1 MQRGSIRRETL
12 ETQVYQV
19 LRKAILE
26 GQLAAGERLVQDEVA
41 TKLGT
46 SRIPVRDA
54 LKRLE
59 VEGLVT
65 ADERGSYSVSLF
77 GVEDL
82 EEIYNLRALLEPYAA
97 AKAIPKLTASELGA
111 LERLVQ
117 EMAQAAATQDLERYV
132 QLNQDFH
139 IMLYEA
145 TKEHR
150 LVRMI
155 KSLWSGLPPLVFLIV
170 PGQLDHSEEEH
181 KALLQAVKEGNVG
194 AVEDT
199 LRMHIQNAGQSLKA
213 QLQQAKRSGHSFFLS
228 QR

>member
-1 MQRGSIRRETL
+1 MHAMRHSSIRRETL

-19 LRKAILE
+19 LRTAILE
-26 GQLAAGERLVQDEVA
+26 RQLASGERLVQDELA

-65 ADERGSYSVSLF
+65 TDERGSYFVSVF

-82 EEIYNLRALLEPYAA
+82 EEIYELRALLEPYAA
-97 AKAIPKLTASELGA
+97 AKATKKLAASELEA

-117 EMAQAAATQDLERYV
+117 EMAQAAAAQDGERYV
-132 QLNQDFH
+132 QLNEDFH
-139 IMLYEA
+139 TILYEA
-145 TKEHR
+145 SQQRR

-155 KSLWSGLPPLVFLIV
+155 KSLWSGQPPLTPITV
-170 PGQLDHSEEEH
+170 PEQLERSQQEH
-181 KALLQAVKEGNVG
+181 QALLDALKEGNVG
-194 AVEDT
+194 AVEE
-199 LRMHIQNAGQSLKA
+199 LMRMHIQNAGQALKT
-213 QLQQAKRSGHSFFLS
+213 QLQQADRVSR
-228 QR
+228 Q

>member
-1 MQRGSIRRETL
+1 MRHSSIRRETL

-19 LRKAILE
+19 LRTAILE
-26 GQLAAGERLVQDEVA
+26 RQLASGERLVQDELA

-65 ADERGSYSVSLF
+65 ADERGSYFVSTF

-82 EEIYNLRALLEPYAA
+82 EEIYELRALLEPYAA
-97 AKAIPKLTASELGA
+97 AKATQKLAASELEA

-117 EMAQAAATQDLERYV
+117 DMVQTAARDRERYV
-132 QLNQDFH
+132 QLNEDFH
-139 IMLYEA
+139 TILYEA
-145 TKEHR
+145 SQQRR

-155 KSLWSGLPPLVFLIV
+155 KSLWSGQPPLTPITV
-170 PGQLDHSEEEH
+170 PEQLERSQQEH
-181 KALLQAVKEGNVG
+181 QALLDALKEGNVG
-194 AVEDT
+194 AVEE
-199 LRMHIQNAGQSLKA
+199 LMRMHIQNAGQALKT
-213 QLQQAKRSGHSFFLS
+213 QLQQADRVSR
-228 QR
+228 Q

>member
-1 MQRGSIRRETL
+1 MQHSSIRRETL

-19 LRKAILE
+19 LRTAILE
-26 GQLAAGERLVQDEVA
+26 RQLASGERLVQDELA

-65 ADERGSYSVSLF
+65 TDERGSYFVSVF

-82 EEIYNLRALLEPYAA
+82 EEIYGLRALLEPYAV
-97 AKAIPKLTASELGA
+97 AKAVKKLTVGELEA

-117 EMAQAAATQDLERYV
+117 EMAQAAAAQDRERYA
-132 QLNQDFH
+132 QLNEDFH
-139 IMLYEA
+139 ILLYEA
-145 TKEHR
+145 SKERR

-155 KSLWSGLPPLVFLIV
+155 KSLWSGHPPLTPITV
-170 PGQLDHSEEEH
+170 PEQLERSLQEH
-181 KALLQAVKEGNVG
+181 HALLNALKERNVG
-194 AVEDT
+194 AVEA
-199 LRMHIQNAGQSLKA
+199 LMRMHIQNAGQALKTH
-213 QLQQAKRSGHSFFLS
+213 LQQADRVSP
-228 QR
+228 Q

>member
-1 MQRGSIRRETL
+1 MHVVQHSLIRRETL

-19 LRKAILE
+19 LRAAILE
-26 GQLAAGERLVQDEVA
+26 KQLASGERLVQDELA

-65 ADERGSYSVSLF
+65 TNERGSYFVSTF

-82 EEIYNLRALLEPYAA
+82 EEIYDLRALLEPYAA
-97 AKAIPKLTASELGA
+97 AKATTRLTASELEE

-117 EMAQAAATQDLERYV
+117 DMAQAAAAQDRERYV
-132 QLNQDFH
+132 QLNEDFH
-139 IMLYEA
+139 TILYEA
-145 TKEHR
+145 SKERR

-155 KSLWSGLPPLVFLIV
+155 KSLWSGQPPLTPITV
-170 PGQLDHSEEEH
+170 PGQLDRSPQEH
-181 KALLQAVKEGNVG
+181 QELLGALKEGNVG
-194 AVEDT
+194 AVEDI
-199 LRMHIQNAGQSLKA
+199 LRMHIQNAGQALKA
-213 QLQQAKRSGHSFFLS
+213 HLQQADRVSR
-228 QR
+228 Q

>member
-1 MQRGSIRRETL
+1 MRHSSIRRETL

-19 LRKAILE
+19 LRTAILE
-26 GQLAAGERLVQDEVA
+26 RQLASGERLVQDELA

-65 ADERGSYSVSLF
+65 ADERGSYFVSTF

-82 EEIYNLRALLEPYAA
+82 EEIYDLRALLEPYAA
-97 AKAIPKLTASELGA
+97 AKAVNKLTAGELEA

-117 EMAQAAATQDLERYV
+117 DMVQTAARDRERYV
-132 QLNQDFH
+132 QLNEDFH
-139 IMLYEA
+139 TILYEA
-145 TKEHR
+145 SQQRR

-155 KSLWSGLPPLVFLIV
+155 KSLWSGQPPLTPITV
-170 PGQLDHSEEEH
+170 PEQLERSQQEH
-181 KALLQAVKEGNVG
+181 QALLDALKEGNVG
-194 AVEDT
+194 AVEE
-199 LRMHIQNAGQSLKA
+199 LMRMHIQNAGQALKT
-213 QLQQAKRSGHSFFLS
+213 QLQQADRVSR
-228 QR
+228 Q

>member
-1 MQRGSIRRETL
+1 MQHSSIRRETL

-19 LRKAILE
+19 LRTAILE
-26 GQLAAGERLVQDEVA
+26 RQLASGERLVQDELA

-65 ADERGSYSVSLF
+65 ADERGSYFVSVF

-82 EEIYNLRALLEPYAA
+82 EEIYGLRALLEPYAA
-97 AKAIPKLTASELGA
+97 AKATKKLAASELEA

-117 EMAQAAATQDLERYV
+117 DMAQAVAAQDKERYV
-132 QLNQDFH
+132 QLNEDFH
-139 IMLYEA
+139 TLLYEA
-145 TKEHR
+145 SQQRR

-155 KSLWSGLPPLVFLIV
+155 KSLWSGQPPLTPITV
-170 PGQLDHSEEEH
+170 PERLARSQQEH
-181 KALLQAVKEGNVG
+181 QALLDALKEGNVG
-194 AVEDT
+194 AAEA
-199 LRMHIQNAGQSLKA
+199 LMRLHIQNAGQALKA
-213 QLQQAKRSGHSFFLS
+213 KLASEERRNGK

>member
-1 MQRGSIRRETL
+1 MHAMRHSSIRRETL

-19 LRKAILE
+19 LRTAILE
-26 GQLAAGERLVQDEVA
+26 RQLASGERLVQDELA

-65 ADERGSYSVSLF
+65 ADERGSYFVSTF

-82 EEIYNLRALLEPYAA
+82 EEIYDLRALLEPYAA
-97 AKAIPKLTASELGA
+97 AKAVNKLTAGELEA

-117 EMAQAAATQDLERYV
+117 DMVQTAARDRERYV
-132 QLNQDFH
+132 QLNEDFH
-139 IMLYEA
+139 TILYEA
-145 TKEHR
+145 SQQRR

-155 KSLWSGLPPLVFLIV
+155 KSLWSGQPPLTPITV
-170 PGQLDHSEEEH
+170 PEQLERSQQEH
-181 KALLQAVKEGNVG
+181 QALLDALKEGNVG
-194 AVEDT
+194 AVEE
-199 LRMHIQNAGQSLKA
+199 LMRMHIQNAGQALKT
-213 QLQQAKRSGHSFFLS
+213 QLQQADRVSR
-228 QR
+228 Q